1 MDWNR
6 YPKRAAGL
14 ELSEVTDGFVVSR
27 AGSDQIHYLNTVA
40 AFILESC
47 DGQLRAEELPELIA
61 DAFGLEQPP
70 HADVEACLEALYR
83 QGLIIGEIAR

>member
-14 ELSEVTDGFVVSR
+14 ELSEVTDGFVISR
-27 AGSDQIHYLNTVA
+27 ADSDQVHYLNPIA

-47 DGQLRAEELPELIA
+47 DGSLRAEELPELLA
-61 DAFGLEQPP
+61 DAFGLQNPP
-70 HADVEACLEALYR
+70 RVDVETCLDTLY
-83 QGLIIGEIAR
+83 QLGLLIEEGAA